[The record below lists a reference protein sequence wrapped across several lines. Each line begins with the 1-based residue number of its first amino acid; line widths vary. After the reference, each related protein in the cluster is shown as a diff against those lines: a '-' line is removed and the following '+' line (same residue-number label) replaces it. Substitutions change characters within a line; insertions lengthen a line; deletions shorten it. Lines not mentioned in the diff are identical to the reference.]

1 MIELA
6 YITQG
11 TSQYDDRL
19 WEILDGSGID
29 PHEFV
34 GLDYFSLAP
43 FFVLAG
49 ATVAPEAHAHDDH
62 LHVTG
67 VRITI
72 AEELEEG
79 FFAAIPEILA
89 DAYGDEDDE
98 DDELGGDVSL
108 N

>member
-1 MIELA
+1 MTSLA

-11 TSQYDDRL
+11 HSKYDDRL

-29 PHEFV
+29 PHEFI

-49 ATVAPEAHAHDDH
+49 APVAPAAHAHGDH
-62 LHVTG
+62 IHVTG
-67 VRITI
+67 VRVTV
-72 AEELEEG
+72 AEELEAG

-98 DDELGGDVSL
+98 IDGGEIS
-108 N
+108 

>member
-1 MIELA
+1 MTQLA

-11 TSQYDDRL
+11 HSEYDDRL

-29 PHEFV
+29 PHEFL

-49 ATVAPEAHAHDDH
+49 ATVAPEAHAHGDH

-67 VRITI
+67 VRVTVS
-72 AEELEEG
+72 EDLEEG

-89 DAYGDEDDE
+89 DAYSDEDEDD
-98 DDELGGDVSL
+98 DDDDRISL